1 MDTPPPR
8 KRPTGVR
15 RGSLLRGDPPRK
27 WGMAA
32 SVCFQESESEVK
44 VAQSRLTLY
53 DPMDYTV
60 LGILLNP
67 GIKPRSPA
75 WQVDSLPAEPQGKP
89 KNTGVGSLSLL
100 QRIFLTQES
109 NWGLLRCRRILYQL
123 SYQGSP
129 FQESNHCLL
138 SQCSASDLG
147 FLQTSQ
153 QKDFSKQASRNRVTS

>member
-1 MDTPPPR
+1 
-8 KRPTGVR
+8 
-15 RGSLLRGDPPRK
+15 
-27 WGMAA
+27 MAA

-75 WQVDSLPAEPQGKP
+75 WQVDSLLSRKLR
-89 KNTGVGSLSLL
+89 NTGVGSQALL
-100 QRIFLTQES
+100 QGIFLTHES

-129 FQESNHCLL
+129 ETSLNHI
-138 SQCSASDLG
+138 
-147 FLQTSQ
+147 
-153 QKDFSKQASRNRVTS
+153 